1 MLKPHPRHSVSATR
15 SHAGKA
21 CQALVLARRWHACRR
36 LFKQPWQTH
45 LALAFL
51 TTKPVRVTLKN
62 GTSLAF
68 SRAARDHR
76 FWDWFLG
83 QHEAGFDF
91 TPEGLIRLTTPTH
104 SLLLRPGT
112 SDFFAFKEI
121 FLQDCYGLKNLP
133 ARLGTVVDL
142 GANVGLFTCAIQ
154 TRADR
159 IVAVEAV
166 QSHYDQARANIQL
179 NGGDPTCLHR
189 YAVTAQSGQEAIM
202 HVDPC
207 NAGSSSLYQKF
218 SHDSRSL
225 EAVPTIALD
234 DLLDQAGCIDV
245 DLLKCDVEGAEF
257 EIFLNAPSKVLSRIR
272 RLVMEVHLTIDDAR
286 AKEEAL
292 QRRLRDAGMMV
303 SLYTPPGPLLSRML
317 TGWRV

>member
-1 MLKPHPRHSVSATR
+1 MQIKRAKLWFSR
-15 SHAGKA
+15 
-21 CQALVLARRWHACRR
+21 RRWHACRR

-51 TTKPVRVTLKN
+51 TNKSVRVTLKN

-68 SRAARDHR
+68 SREARDHR

-91 TPEGLIRLTTPTH
+91 TPDGLIRLTTPTDI
-104 SLLLRPGT
+104 LLLRPGT

-133 ARLGTVVDL
+133 ARLGTIVDL

-154 TRADR
+154 RRAER
-159 IVAVEAV
+159 VIAVEAV
-166 QSHYDQARANIQL
+166 ESHYKQARANIVL
-179 NGGDPTCLHR
+179 NGGDPTCLVR
-189 YAVTAQSGQEAIM
+189 YAVTAQAGQVAVM

-207 NAGSSSLYQKF
+207 NAGSSSLYRKF
-218 SHDSRSL
+218 SHDSKDV
-225 EAVPTIALD
+225 ETVPTITLE
-234 DLLDQAGCIDV
+234 DLLDQAGCTDV

-257 EIFLNAPSKVLSRIR
+257 EIFSNAPTTVLSRIR
-272 RLVMEVHLTIDDAR
+272 RLVMEVHLTIDDAE

-292 QRRLRDAGMMV
+292 IRKLRDAGMAL

-317 TGWRV
+317 TAWRHN